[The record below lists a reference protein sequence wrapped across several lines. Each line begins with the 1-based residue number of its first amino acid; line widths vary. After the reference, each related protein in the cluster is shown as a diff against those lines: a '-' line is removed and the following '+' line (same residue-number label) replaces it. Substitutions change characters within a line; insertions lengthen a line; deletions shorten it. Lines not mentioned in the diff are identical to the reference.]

1 MLQRQERKEHMHW
14 QSNKRKKGKD
24 KNIKTYTQNPPTGW
38 GEDIVTSKMC
48 RKPWMACVR
57 FLECMGFAPGMLHR
71 STINSHVK
79 TRPTDLSTVFG
90 WYQQCQIIS
99 TCASDDSGSW
109 NPLHKPWI
117 SVSSKRMTKHARWR
131 HTLST
136 NRPKHLPMVQVIP
149 GSHAGVLCM
158 GMEHAGSPSFSIK
171 LYPRRKHL
179 SIRLSLKSESESEV
193 NPGKQAVSA
202 CNVASV
208 SSTLNVRGSQFA
220 WR

>member
-1 MLQRQERKEHMHW
+1 MYDFLSAW
-14 QSNKRKKGKD
+14 AL
-24 KNIKTYTQNPPTGW
+24 P
-38 GEDIVTSKMC
+38 
-48 RKPWMACVR
+48 
-57 FLECMGFAPGMLHR
+57 LECCIVA
-71 STINSHVK
+71 HVK
-79 TRPTDLSTVFG
+79 TRRTDLSTVFG
-90 WYQQCQIIS
+90 WYQQCQSIS
-99 TCASDDSGSW
+99 TCASDDSGSS